1 MSRTKPQG
9 PVPPGKVTIER
20 KLFFLTS
27 PILPAKDY
35 RRAGLVVI
43 KGLIQKAFPEL
54 YDRWYETEEKERK
67 PFTFQV
73 NFKGNRAGDFVIL
86 EKPFTL
92 QVSGEEKFLNAIQ
105 EAFYSLKKT
114 EIPLKIGDAYT
125 VLSPVGMKTIEIPV
139 LSRVRF
145 SDLLIP
151 YEDKSFLSRYGRY
164 PLFQQFIYYF
174 EDNGFSIK
182 DVLFF
187 RTKTV
192 YHRFKGELYR
202 FTAIETEIEIE
213 ADEKKLVKLYRFGMG
228 WHRSAGFGFPI
239 PVLHGTRQIGTIIKE
254 NESEK

>member
-1 MSRTKPQG
+1 MNGTNPQG
-9 PVPPGKVTIER
+9 SVLPGKATIER

-43 KGLIQKAFPEL
+43 KGLIQKAFPKL
-54 YDRWYETEEKERK
+54 YDRWYEAEEKEKK

-73 NFKGNRAGDFVIL
+73 NFKGKRAGDFIIL
-86 EKPFTL
+86 EKPFTV
-92 QVSGEEKFLNAIQ
+92 QVSGEENFLNAIQ

-125 VLSPVGMKTIEIPV
+125 VLSPVGMKTIKIPV
-139 LSRVRF
+139 SSRVKF

-151 YEDKSFLSRYGRY
+151 YEDKGFLSKYGEL

-174 EDNGFSIK
+174 EDNNLNIK

-192 YHRFKGELYR
+192 YHRFKGELYK

-213 ADEKKLVKLYRFGMG
+213 VDEKRLIELYRFGMG
-228 WHRSAGFGFPI
+228 WHRSAGFGFPV
-239 PVLHGTRQIGTIIKE
+239 PVISNYRT
-254 NESEK
+254 